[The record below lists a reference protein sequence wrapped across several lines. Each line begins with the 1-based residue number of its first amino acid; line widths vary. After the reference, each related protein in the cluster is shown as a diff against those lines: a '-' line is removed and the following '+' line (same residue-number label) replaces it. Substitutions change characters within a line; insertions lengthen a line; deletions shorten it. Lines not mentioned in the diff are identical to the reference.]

1 VNLLQ
6 KIGHSFGK
14 SASEGA
20 MEKVKTVVNEVKK
33 GKTDIL
39 PVVLTGLGIGLTV
52 LVFGKS
58 SRPKTTVQHIT
69 IINNYI
75 FGGK

>member
-1 VNLLQ
+1 MNFIKKL
-6 KIGHSFGK
+6 GRTFGK

-20 MEKVKTVVNEVKK
+20 IEQIKETAD
-33 GKTDIL
+33 KTDIL

-52 LVFGKS
+52 LAFGKS